1 MQTIDMVKV
10 SKENKE
16 KKKKDKELVLIDNL
30 YDHTVSKM
38 MNGCIV
44 V

>member
-16 KKKKDKELVLIDNL
+16 KKKKDKVLIDNL